1 MSDKRNSQFSTFH
14 FQFGAAL
21 AGLLAGIV
29 NGIFGG
35 AGGMILIP
43 TLQMLTD
50 IQEDALFPMSVSVM
64 LPVSLLSLWLTSRTT
79 SLPWAEAL
87 PYLLGSVAGGVLH
100 NMGQIGMA
108 CLLMGTDV
116 LKYYAPFLV
125 LSGTLAGVVIGLLAA
140 IMVKRIDVKY

>member
-79 SLPWAEAL
+79 SLPWTEAL
-87 PYLLGSVAGGVLH
+87 PYLLGSVAGGVLV
-100 NMGQIGMA
+100 G
-108 CLLMGTDV
+108 LMGRRIPTV
-116 LKYYAPFLV
+116 WLHRIF
-125 LSGTLAGVVIGLLAA
+125 G
-140 IMVKRIDVKY
+140 IMILWGGIRYLW